1 MSLNERLI
9 PIVEDGASYGAAPS
23 LQKAKTDKKS
33 VLTTGRVL
41 AAVAGVAGVA
51 GVAALSSNSVAY
63 PGGLL
68 ANRGLRASHR
78 RSKAFGSRR
87 RPPGGVGMMA
97 ELTVRPIVNPGQP
110 AHLGASEYEKCVIP
124 TPSPS
129 LLQDRRGEVRLD
141 LIYQN
146 TREVATP

>member
-41 AAVAGVAGVA
+41 AAVTGVAGVA
-51 GVAALSSNSVAY
+51 GVAALSSNSALY

-68 ANRGLRASHR
+68 GKSKDFEHVLHR
-78 RSKAFGSRR
+78 QSKAFKGLAASRQE
-87 RPPGGVGMMA
+87 GVRMMA

-110 AHLGASEYEKCVIP
+110 AHLGASEYEKAASVQLQAR
-124 TPSPS
+124 S
-129 LLQDRRGEVRLD
+129 LLQD
-141 LIYQN
+141 
-146 TREVATP
+146 